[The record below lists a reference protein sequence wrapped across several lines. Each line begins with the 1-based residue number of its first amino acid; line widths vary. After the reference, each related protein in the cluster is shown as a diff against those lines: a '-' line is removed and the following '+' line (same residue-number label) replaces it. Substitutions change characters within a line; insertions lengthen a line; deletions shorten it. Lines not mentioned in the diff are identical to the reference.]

1 MDRPGLKLNV
11 ALKSRLG
18 ESPSDTAAV
27 KQLKH
32 ADGPVGQGI
41 SSLINL
47 NYPMKLDE
55 EVDEM
60 LEDIKSTQIW
70 EWFNPSLVELF
81 ARLEREWLPIV
92 NRLGPASIPIEAK
105 YIEFMEWL
113 QQMDQRYVNLETF
126 RKKVDW
132 FADFHAINR
141 PDLFAHGCESVK
153 ELYVNQMVALYK
165 LEYRMC

>member
-47 NYPMKLDE
+47 NYPMSPDTRTSIFGLTPIELINDE
-55 EVDEM
+55 EKDTP
-60 LEDIKSTQIW
+60 L
-70 EWFNPSLVELF
+70 
-81 ARLEREWLPIV
+81 
-92 NRLGPASIPIEAK
+92 IE
-105 YIEFMEWL
+105 
-113 QQMDQRYVNLETF
+113 
-126 RKKVDW
+126 
-132 FADFHAINR
+132 
-141 PDLFAHGCESVK
+141 G
-153 ELYVNQMVALYK
+153 
-165 LEYRMC
+165 